1 MFREFL
7 LSTLFTDLI
16 VSSFPKY
23 LPLSYCFNHL
33 FLPKTPFF
41 FLRLVFTTS
50 AVMVVS
56 RPSPSFPEY
65 RSMATSLPSLFPR
78 HIFLIPLSRAHVLCS
93 LSLASSLFLPA
104 LNSVLCSQF
113 NFSMPSLL
121 EPSPS
126 SHHRYLRLHMYP
138 VELNIFLFFN
148 CFFSCDP
155 AF

>member
-16 VSSFPKY
+16 VSSFSKY
-23 LPLSYCFNHL
+23 LLLSYCFNHL
-33 FLPKTPFF
+33 FLLKTPFF

-56 RPSPSFPEY
+56 RLLPFLNIAPWPLPFPVCFPDTSSSFPCLVLMF
-65 RSMATSLPSLFPR
+65 SALCPWPHLF
-78 HIFLIPLSRAHVLCS
+78 
-93 LSLASSLFLPA
+93 FLPA

-113 NFSMPSLL
+113 SFSMPPLL

-138 VELNIFLFFN
+138 VELNIVLFFN